1 MYFSMVF
8 DVVVVCPEVLCNTYN
23 FFCLFEKKT
32 CEIAR
37 IVQQYHTHILGL
49 LGELNLAYSTLC
61 LTLAYY

>member
-37 IVQQYHTHILGL
+37 IVQQHHTHMLGL
-49 LGELNLAYSTLC
+49 LGELKLE
-61 LTLAYY
+61 